1 MNYLIRI
8 SKRVLSFR
16 KGWINQSTK
25 PNVIRT
31 NFNTELYLDYLE
43 VINSQIQK

>member
-16 KGWINQSTK
+16 ENWKNQETSK
-25 PNVIRT
+25 EVIRT
-31 NFNTELYLDYLE
+31 NFNIELYLDYLQ
-43 VINSQIQK
+43 VINSQNQK